1 MEVYPGWSSNPLL
14 SESLTE
20 LQTRTLKRIFE
31 ICQRPSNYVIGVI
44 ARQMDLSETSVKEF
58 FDDAVKHQKSSSSS
72 SSKTSTSKH
81 PTFKMRL
88 DFE

>member
-1 MEVYPGWSSNPLL
+1 MEVYPGWNSNPLL
-14 SESLTE
+14 SESLTD
-20 LQTRTLKRIFE
+20 LQTRTLNRIFE

-58 FDDAVKHQKSSSSS
+58 FDDAIKRH
-72 SSKTSTSKH
+72 KTSASKH